1 MGRGIEAENAAAVSR
16 SPFPER
22 PFLTDPEETCLV
34 FLAFDCQVCGI
45 RKFVIVLHIPE
56 SHIAGGVRLY

>member
-1 MGRGIEAENAAAVSR
+1 MQLQSVGLR
-16 SPFPER
+16 FPER
-22 PFLTDPEETCLV
+22 PFLRGPEETCLV